1 MAPYRKLEKGALDV
15 KYQIATKEGKPV
27 KLEGQVVALSE
38 VASRAKEYMGQAK
51 SKNTVKAYRSDWNH
65 FVAWCEGQGLESLPA
80 APQTV
85 ALYLTALAEAG
96 LRASTLQRRLSSISQ
111 AHQAAG
117 HQSPTHEMQVRTVW
131 AGIRRVR
138 GTEQR
143 QVAPAVVEDVKAMI
157 DALPDSIS
165 GLRDRALLLVGFVG
179 AFRRSE
185 LVSLNAEDF
194 RATSEGVVITLHRS
208 KTDQEGA
215 GEEKALPYG
224 ANEATCPVRALKA
237 WLEGAGITAGPVF
250 RSVNRHGGVGAT
262 RLSDRAVANIIKRAA
277 EGAGLDPALYSGH
290 SLRAGFATSA
300 ARAGAEE
307 RDIARVTGH
316 RSERVLRRYIRQGK
330 LFRNPA
336 LHSIGL

>member
-1 MAPYRKLEKGALDV
+1 MSPYRKLEKGALDV
-15 KYQIATKEGKPV
+15 KYLVPKN
-27 KLEGQVVALSE
+27 EGQLANLGE

-65 FVAWCEGQGLESLPA
+65 FTAWCEGQGLDSLPA

-96 LRASTLQRRLSSISQ
+96 RKASTLQRRLSSISQ

-117 HQSPTHEMQVRTVW
+117 YPSPTHDIQVRTVW

-138 GTEQR
+138 GTEQK
-143 QVAPAVVEDVKAMI
+143 QVAPAVVEDVRAMV
-157 DALPDSIS
+157 DALPDSMS
-165 GLRDRALLLVGFVG
+165 GLRDRAMLLVGFVG

-185 LVSLNAEDF
+185 LVSLDVKDI
-194 RATSEGVVITLHRS
+194 RATSEGLAVTLRYS

-224 ANEATCPVRALKA
+224 ANAATCPVRALRA

-262 RLSDRAVANIIKRAA
+262 RLTDRSVANIIKRAA

-316 RSERVLRRYIRQGK
+316 KSERVLRRYIRQGQM
-330 LFRNPA
+330 FRNPA
-336 LHSIGL
+336 LHVIGL

>member
-1 MAPYRKLEKGALDV
+1 M
-15 KYQIATKEGKPV
+15 KYLVPKEP
-27 KLEGQVVALSE
+27 GQLANLGE

-51 SKNTVKAYRSDWNH
+51 ASNTVKAYRSDWNH
-65 FVAWCEGQGLESLPA
+65 FAAWCEGQGLDSLPA

-96 LRASTLQRRLSSISQ
+96 RKASTLQRRLSSISQ
-111 AHQAAG
+111 AHQMAG
-117 HQSPTHEMQVRTVW
+117 HDSPTRDIQVRTVW
-131 AGIRRVR
+131 AGIRRAK
-138 GTEQR
+138 GTAQTR
-143 QVAPAVVEDVKAMI
+143 KAPAVIEDVRAMVE
-157 DALPDSIS
+157 ALPDSLG

-185 LVSLNAEDF
+185 LVGLDVEDI
-194 RATSEGVVITLHRS
+194 RPTSEGLVVTLRYS

-224 ANEATCPVRALKA
+224 ANPATCPVRALQA
-237 WLEGAGITAGPVF
+237 WLEAAGITEGPVF
-250 RSVNRHGGVGAT
+250 RSVNRHGQVGAT
-262 RLSDRAVANIIKRAA
+262 RLSDRSVANIVKRSA
-277 EGAGLDPALYSGH
+277 EGAGLDPSRYSGH

-316 RSERVLRRYIRQGK
+316 SSERILRRYIREGK

-336 LHSIGL
+336 LYCMGL